1 MFLFLKPPSPY
12 VHLATVGYGDQVPQ
26 TRASRLFTCC
36 YAFLGVGILGIAL
49 GILGSNLIDAQDK
62 AIAKAQQASKNEM
75 LKVFGINTS
84 PKKSNKD
91 NDDMMDSVGD
101 DTGDDADL
109 VNVVEYGYD
118 DHGRLQGYQAKKQQQ
133 PKRSSTNSKNL
144 TNSGR
149 QDDDDEMGCVR
160 TIVLQ
165 SAPLLVIL
173 LLLAFWIGDD
183 SGWDWSE
190 TIYYFVITGT

>member
-1 MFLFLKPPSPY
+1 
-12 VHLATVGYGDQVPQ
+12 
-26 TRASRLFTCC
+26 
-36 YAFLGVGILGIAL
+36 
-49 GILGSNLIDAQDK
+49 
-62 AIAKAQQASKNEM
+62 M
-75 LKVFGINTS
+75 LKVFGINS
-84 PKKSNKD
+84 PKNSNKD
-91 NDDMMDSVGD
+91 NDDMLDSIGD

-190 TIYYFVITGT
+190 TIYYFVITGTSKPFVLWTAQVSNIVDLALHELTFVPLLPPPLYSMYCWIRRLFTYDANG